1 MVAGGDRVAF
11 ASGFVPGAVCF
22 PLDGSFASYLGWV
35 PFSDL
40 PGRVA
45 DIPEIWVYCRTGYR
59 AVVAA
64 SILAAAGRQVISID
78 DEFDHAHDAG
88 LTLMR
93 PGAEPEERPR

>member
-1 MVAGGDRVAF
+1 VD
-11 ASGFVPGAVCF
+11 GA
-22 PLDGSFASYLGWV
+22 LHI

-40 PGRVA
+40 PGRLT
-45 DIPEIWVYCRTGYR
+45 DIPEGEIWVYCRTGYR

-64 SILAAAGRQVISID
+64 SILAAAGRQVVSID

-93 PGAEPEERPR
+93 PGRELQERPR